1 MKEQVLQAKVIKK
14 LQTEGAYVVK
24 TISTNHAGVP
34 DLLVCLRGQF
44 LGLEIKAGTEPTRL
58 QEYNIEQINKAGGIA
73 TIVRSVEDVEKIIK
87 ALR

>member
-1 MKEQVLQAKVIKK
+1 MKEQVLQTKVIKK

-44 LGLEIKAGTEPTRL
+44 LGLEIKAGRIFQEKLNHFELEMLEPVLNAMLETGKRNMDAADWL
-58 QEYNIEQINKAGGIA
+58 
-73 TIVRSVEDVEKIIK
+73 S
-87 ALR
+87 